1 MPLHIKAKD
10 VPVRHHTPIKGEGM
24 KDVSRVKDGLQ
35 MTTIISFA
43 TKLPLLTGLLA
54 AGLSIAPPAAQAQS
68 DAKSYLTG
76 KTLTILVNQSAGQ
89 TRDLEARVYAEFLG
103 RYLAGNPKIKITN
116 MGGAAGLRAVRYL
129 HTAVKPDGLTIG
141 YVSSTLPTQQLLE
154 NKGAAKEA
162 VLNIDLRKFAWIG
175 ASGGAARVFYV
186 TKDVPYNTAK
196 ELLFGDRK
204 FTIIVG
210 ATRPGSTTFTG
221 PALLKEVFGAPIKIL
236 TGYKSRERD
245 LAMIRGEIK
254 GQYGRW
260 SGAIKRN
267 GDLFKNG
274 TVKPLLSTGGRVP
287 QADLDKLGIKK
298 PVADVFDL
306 VKDRGD
312 EAFLRVALYPA
323 RWGSLIVAPPGIPKD
338 RVAVLRKG
346 FDKLRKDPKFH
357 AGARKRGAALNPISG
372 ATAQQWVTD
381 YLNSSSSLLQRYL
394 DMVKKN

>member
-1 MPLHIKAKD
+1 
-10 VPVRHHTPIKGEGM
+10 
-24 KDVSRVKDGLQ
+24 
-35 MTTIISFA
+35 MTTIKRLA
-43 TKLPLLTGLLA
+43 TRLPLLAGLLTMVLLVGSTA
-54 AGLSIAPPAAQAQS
+54 ARAQS
-68 DAKSYLTG
+68 GGGSYLAG
-76 KTLTILVNQSAGQ
+76 KTLTIIVNQGAGQ

-103 RYLAGNPKIKITN
+103 RNLPGNPKVKITN

-129 HTAVKPDGLTIG
+129 HDAVKANGFTIG

-154 NKGAAKEA
+154 SRGAAKEA
-162 VLNIDLRKFAWIG
+162 VLNLDLRKFAWIG

-260 SGAIKRN
+260 GGAISRN
-267 GDLFKNG
+267 RDLFKDG
-274 TVKPLLSTGGRVP
+274 TVKPLVSTGGRIP
-287 QADLDKLGIKK
+287 QADLDKLGIKQ
-298 PVADVFDL
+298 PIPDVFDL
-306 VKDRGD
+306 VKNQDD
-312 EAFLRVALYPA
+312 KAFLRVALNPS
-323 RWGSLIVAPPGIPKD
+323 RWGSLIIAPPGSPKD

-357 AGARKRGAALNPISG
+357 AAARKRDVALNPISG
-372 ATAQQWVTD
+372 ATAKKWVND
-381 YLNSSSSLLQRYL
+381 YLNSPAVLLQRYL

>member
-1 MPLHIKAKD
+1 
-10 VPVRHHTPIKGEGM
+10 
-24 KDVSRVKDGLQ
+24 
-35 MTTIISFA
+35 MTAIIRFA
-43 TKLPLLTGLLA
+43 TKLPLLTSLLATGLLM
-54 AGLSIAPPAAQAQS
+54 APPAARAQS
-68 DAKSYLTG
+68 DAKSYLAG
-76 KTLTILVNQSAGQ
+76 KTLTILVNQSAGA
-89 TRDLEARVYAEFLG
+89 TRDLEARVYAASLG

-129 HTAVKPDGLTIG
+129 HKAVKPDGFTIG

-154 NKGAAKEA
+154 SRGAAKEA
-162 VLNIDLRKFAWIG
+162 VLNIDIRKFAWIG

-204 FTIIVG
+204 FTIVVG

-221 PALLKEVFGAPIKIL
+221 PALLKEVFGAPIRIL
-236 TGYKSRERD
+236 TGYKSSERD
-245 LAMIRGEIK
+245 LAMIRGEIQ

-260 SGAIKRN
+260 GGAIVRN
-267 GDLFKNG
+267 RDLFMDG
-274 TVKPLLSTGGRVP
+274 TVKPLVSTGVRVP
-287 QADLDKLGIKK
+287 QADLDKLGIKQ

-306 VKDRGD
+306 VKDKND

-323 RWGSLIVAPPGIPKD
+323 RWGSLIVAPPGVPKD

-346 FDKLRKDPKFH
+346 FDKLRKDPKFKV
-357 AGARKRGAALNPISG
+357 AARKRGVDLNPISG

-381 YLNSSSSLLQRYL
+381 YLNSPADLVQRYL